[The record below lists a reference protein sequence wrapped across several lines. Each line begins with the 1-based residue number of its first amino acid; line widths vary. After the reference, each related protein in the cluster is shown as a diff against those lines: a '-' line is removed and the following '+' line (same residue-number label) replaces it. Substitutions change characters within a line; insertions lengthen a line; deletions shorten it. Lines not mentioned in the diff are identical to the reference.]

1 VASTVRGLLLA
12 LTSTGAAVVAF
23 DVLFAEADRTSIE
36 TIVKQLPPEEAKL
49 VTAVTAGHPSNDQF
63 FAAAL
68 KDTPSVLSV
77 ALGQGPN
84 ATLPAKAGFAIGGD
98 DPWPFLLDFSGVTGN
113 LPEFDDAA
121 HGIGAFN
128 WVAERDQIVHRIT
141 SCSGSMTLSSPL
153 AAVAIH
159 VA

>member
-1 VASTVRGLLLA
+1 
-12 LTSTGAAVVAF
+12 VVAF

-49 VTAVTAGHPSNDQF
+49 VFAVTAGHPSNDQF

-68 KDTPSVLSV
+68 KDTPSVLPV

-98 DPWPFLLDFSGVTGN
+98 DPWPFLLDFSWETGN
-113 LPEFDDAA
+113 LPEFDDTA